1 MSGVAPSMWA
11 PVRAAS
17 SESFMSRS
25 LAYQSYGRTRSQN
38 GNRIDLQVNG
48 PKIETSVGKRAKRG
62 IDDVTQL
69 TAALRF
75 DQQLN
80 AILTFESRKWR
91 RCRTQ
96 YAAPALLVGQ
106 IQFLSKL
113 YSFRRNSIHLG
124 AMY

>member
-1 MSGVAPSMWA
+1 MFGVAPSMRV

-25 LAYQSYGRTRSQN
+25 LAHQSYRRTRSQN

-48 PKIETSVGKRAKRG
+48 PKIEATIGKCVKRG

-69 TAALRF
+69 ASAVRF

-80 AILTFESRKWR
+80 AILTFEPRKWR